1 MIYAIANVVPK
12 PLNRRKKLSYSITA
26 LLKHRLAMELFEAF
40 SSVAFSQKLPLY
52 SIFLYPYNYYSL
64 AYIVPVLRVSLELFE
79 VSLC

>member
-26 LLKHRLAMELFEAF
+26 LSKHRLLERLFSAF